1 MTSQPAQTSADIE
14 QFFNAYCLAYNQ
26 QDSLAIANLF
36 AKPSGIAQQGT
47 YTHFSSSADTA
58 KNMHELCQWY
68 AEQGFLQASFKIN
81 HLFLQGT
88 QHAIADIN
96 WQIERKQQA
105 PWQFHTTY
113 NLIKTSQGWLILL
126 CTAYEESFT

>member
-1 MTSQPAQTSADIE
+1 MATQQIHTEIE
-14 QFFNAYCLAYNQ
+14 QFFNTYCLAYNQ
-26 QDSLAIANLF
+26 QNSPNIARVF
-36 AKPSGIAQQGT
+36 AVPSGIAQHGQ
-47 YTHFSSSADTA
+47 YTHFPSPDSTA
-58 KNMHELCQWY
+58 SNMQKLCQWY
-68 AEQGFLQASFKIN
+68 AEHGFLKASFKIN
-81 HLFLQGT
+81 QLFLQGA

>member
-1 MTSQPAQTSADIE
+1 MTTQQIHTEIE
-14 QFFNAYCLAYNQ
+14 QFFNTYCLAYNQ
-26 QDSLAIANLF
+26 LNSQSIAQLF
-36 AKPSGIAQQGT
+36 AEPSGIAQQGQ
-47 YTHFSSSADTA
+47 YTHFSSPNATTS
-58 KNMHELCQWY
+58 NMQALCQWY
-68 AEQGFLQASFKIN
+68 AEQGFLKASFKIN
-81 HLFLQGT
+81 QLFLQGT
-88 QHAIADIN
+88 QHAIADID